1 MKFKIAGAGAGKTT
15 KMAERI
21 IDRYQSL
28 PSHENIY
35 CITFT
40 NNAVECIKAKLVK
53 HFGSIPL
60 NIKLSTIHSFLNQEI
75 IKPYYY
81 LLFKKQYTQVS
92 SIQLSS
98 NPTFRRIKISQL
110 EKEDI
115 LHVSVFSE
123 RAKWV
128 IHKKSTDKKKERET
142 RLSILENFKKY
153 CGHIFVDEAQDIDKN
168 LVEILKKFNEL
179 SIPLDL
185 IGDPKQDLKGT
196 ASLRMLIEE
205 FDDDV
210 EHITICHRC
219 PQNHLDISN
228 TLIIKDERQ
237 YSEKKYGRISL
248 LYETDINISD
258 FFISNTFDLKY
269 ISERND
275 RYSTTR
281 DSDTNVR
288 FKTLFYEIT
297 NMLHHKLKDKDEL
310 SIKQRAYYL
319 ANKLIL
325 KYEETTNE
333 REAMKIVNP
342 LINNDKQMYA
352 KIVSALKIN
361 NNVNANRISLSSID
375 SIKGQEGVNCLF
387 VLTTDLA
394 SYLFLEK
401 TTDNKTK
408 NKLYVAL
415 TRSLDRLSILISKEV
430 EEKYGKKFIID
441 FFKRYT
447 L

>member
-1 MKFKIAGAGAGKTT
+1 MKIKIAGAGAGKTT

-21 IDRYQSL
+21 IDRYQKI
-28 PSHENIY
+28 PSYENIY

-40 NNAVECIKAKLVK
+40 NNAVESIESKLVK

-81 LLFKKQYTQVS
+81 LLFNKQYTQVS

-98 NPTFRRIKISQL
+98 NPTFKRIKISQL

-142 RLSILENFKKY
+142 RLTILENFKKY
-153 CGHIFVDEAQDIDKN
+153 CGHIFIDEAQDIDKN
-168 LVEILKKFNEL
+168 LLEILRKLDEL
-179 SIPLDL
+179 SITLDL

-196 ASLRMLIEE
+196 NSLRILIEE
-205 FDDDV
+205 FDDDIK
-210 EHITICHRC
+210 HITICHRC

-228 TLIIKDERQ
+228 TLVMKDERQ
-237 YSEKKYGRISL
+237 YSEKKYGKISL
-248 LYETDINISD
+248 LFETDINITD

-269 ISERND
+269 ISEKND
-275 RYSTTR
+275 RYSTSKI
-281 DSDTNVR
+281 SDENVK

-297 NMLHHKLKDKDEL
+297 NMLNHNFVDGDEL
-310 SIKQRAYYL
+310 IIKQAAYYL
-319 ANKLIL
+319 ANQLIL
-325 KYEETTNE
+325 KYEETGNE
-333 REAMKIVNP
+333 KEAMKV
-342 LINNDKQMYA
+342 INRWINDDKKMYA
-352 KIVSALKIN
+352 QIITALKDDN
-361 NNVNANRISLSSID
+361 NENVNQISLSSID
-375 SIKGQEGVNCLF
+375 SIKGREGVNCLF

-394 SYLFLEK
+394 PYLFLEK

-408 NKLYVAL
+408 NRLYVAL

-430 EEKYGKKFIID
+430 EGKYGKKFIID
-441 FFKRYT
+441 FFKKYT